1 VKAARLSVFLL
12 FVASTAALVFVA
24 GASSERGAPT
34 KTAVK
39 PNLAYARAQIAKYR
53 PIPRFVAPGPAFNA
67 SKARGKT
74 IFNIPVNSGIPICA
88 AIDKSMQDVAKAMG
102 IKFVEFPNQ
111 GQPSQW
117 GQGMNQAI
125 ARKVNLIVLQ
135 CGVEAKLLAPQMAA
149 AKKAGIPVI
158 DTHHD
163 ALGTPPAYGLT
174 AKVNVASHQQLA
186 LVADWTI
193 ADTGGHVNGLIIT
206 SDEVSPAKGIRQALV
221 AEYAK
226 TCGSSCKT
234 RVINVPIVD
243 WAAKIQTEV
252 QSALIADPTINYVLP
267 IFDGMSQ
274 FAVPAVVASGR
285 KGKVKIATSDGSPFV
300 LKYIQDKNVVVM
312 DIGKSPAW
320 AGYANMDQAM
330 RILAGVRPLSPSTL
344 YYPYRI
350 WSSINVADAGNPP
363 SYRKG
368 YGQSYVAGYKKLWGV
383 TK

>member
-1 VKAARLSVFLL
+1 VKATRFPVFVL
-12 FVASTAALVFVA
+12 VAASTAALVFVA
-24 GASSERGAPT
+24 GAPSQRVALKKTGAL
-34 KTAVK
+34 
-39 PNLAYARAQIAKYR
+39 PNLAYARVQVAKYR
-53 PIPRFVAPGPAFNA
+53 PTPKFVAPGPAFDA

-88 AIDKSMQDVAKAMG
+88 AIDKSMQNVAKMMG
-102 IKFVEFPNQ
+102 IKFIEFPNQ

-117 GQGMNQAI
+117 AQGMNQAI
-125 ARKVNLIVLQ
+125 AQKVDLIVLQ
-135 CGVEAKLLAPQMAA
+135 CGVEAKLLGPQMAA

-163 ALGTPPAYGLT
+163 ALGTPPQYGLT

-193 ADTGGHVNGLIIT
+193 ADAGGKVNGLIIT

-221 AEYAK
+221 DEYAK
-226 TCGSSCKT
+226 TCGSGCKT
-234 RVINVPIVD
+234 RVVNVPIVD
-243 WAAKIQTEV
+243 WGTKIQTAV
-252 QSALIADPTINYVLP
+252 QSALIADPSINYVLP

-274 FAVPAVVASGR
+274 FAVPGIVASGK

-300 LKYIQDKNVVVM
+300 LKDIQDKNVVVM

-330 RILAGVRPLSPSTL
+330 RILAGQPPLPPATL

-350 WSSINVADAGNPP
+350 WDSTNVAQAGNPP
-363 SYRKG
+363 SYDKG
-368 YGQSYVAGYKKLWGV
+368 YGQSYVSGYKALWGV
-383 TK
+383 K